1 MPFFKITYNQKY
13 RFATL
18 YNTGSTARYAATG
31 CIAVPVVYQGKSIRS
46 PSDSS
51 PWIT

>member
-18 YNTGSTARYAATG
+18 HNFGCTFRCGVCSYKLRSGAEGTPGRSTRG
-31 CIAVPVVYQGKSIRS
+31 RRS
-46 PSDSS
+46 
-51 PWIT
+51 T